1 MSAEE
6 RLDDFRDRI
15 SRLSERHEAEQAEYE
30 ASRADDQPMTPEARG
45 KMLLA
50 VAVPVMVVVL
60 GVAIVQFPDKF
71 SVLPTVAEPETV
83 EGAEAEAQ
91 ALDIDWPQHR

>member
-15 SRLSERHEAEQAEYE
+15 SRLSERHQAEQAEYE
-30 ASRADDQPMTPEARG
+30 ASRADDQPMTPQARG

-50 VAVPVMVVVL
+50 IAVPVMVLVL
-60 GVAIVQFPDKF
+60 GIAIIQFPDKF
-71 SVLPTVAEPETV
+71 NILPAAPA
-83 EGAEAEAQ
+83 AEAGALEETEP
-91 ALDIDWPQHR
+91 LDIDWPQYR